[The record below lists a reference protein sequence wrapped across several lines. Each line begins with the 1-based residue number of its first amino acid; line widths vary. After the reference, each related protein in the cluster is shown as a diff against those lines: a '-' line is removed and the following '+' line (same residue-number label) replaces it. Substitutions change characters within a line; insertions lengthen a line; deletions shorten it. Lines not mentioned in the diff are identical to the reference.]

1 MPDVDGVAIGRTGYS
16 HYQYSK
22 KSAADMLRNEDGDLR
37 LSKPFLKQLCKEMN
51 QYTTPELNDQLYLH
65 FKGFQKI
72 EALDEYVGLKCLW
85 LEGNGLSKIENVEH
99 LVKLRGLYVQQNC
112 ISVIEGIETLVFL
125 DTLNISNN
133 VVGTIS
139 GLGGCSMLTTLTM
152 THNRCKTADDIED
165 PEAMEVFKAMPG
177 LRVLNLMGNPVIRK
191 TTQYR
196 KTMINEIK
204 QLSYLDDRPVFPKER
219 VCAEAFMKG
228 GREAEREARTK
239 FMEDERERQARGI
252 RHLMELQAQGREQAR
267 LGLDGADAD
276 RTDSEAEND
285 TTDDENETTVD
296 DESSGYE
303 SWQMGSGANMHQNM
317 PNIMDQMSGNI
328 PTDNTNW
335 QPDPA
340 LENVEVEEPKVMELE
355 ELEAL
360 DTITGP
366 KAADIDLFDSE
377 DEFEE
382 LEEDFMNHADGSSR
396 AGAVAEP
403 FMTVSSSTRTAT
415 SANNNAPVAAS
426 GRTKMLIEEV
436 KAPVAAAAAG
446 GGKAKTKLIIEEE
459 ASKSESDEDE
469 IPEEISVDIAS
480 GVVTNLITEV
490 APVTLSPP
498 PASPLFASSSSSS
511 SRPLIEVIGGDD
523 VDGLD

>member
-1 MPDVDGVAIGRTGYS
+1 
-16 HYQYSK
+16 
-22 KSAADMLRNEDGDLR
+22 
-37 LSKPFLKQLCKEMN
+37 
-51 QYTTPELNDQLYLH
+51 
-65 FKGFQKI
+65 
-72 EALDEYVGLKCLW
+72 
-85 LEGNGLSKIENVEH
+85 
-99 LVKLRGLYVQQNC
+99 
-112 ISVIEGIETLVFL
+112 
-125 DTLNISNN
+125 
-133 VVGTIS
+133 
-139 GLGGCSMLTTLTM
+139 M
-152 THNRCKTADDIED
+152 THNRCKTADDVRGLLDCPTLRVVDLAHNKIED

-446 GGKAKTKLIIEEE
+446 GGKAKTKLIIEE

-469 IPEEISVDIAS
+469 IPEEISVRKQKKKAWFGSNDMSAGVSAPIGGASAASAAEENNSADAADDDGDDDGDDLPPPLEEVDIAS

>member
-1 MPDVDGVAIGRTGYS
+1 MGATAPSPFNVC
-16 HYQYSK
+16 
-22 KSAADMLRNEDGDLR
+22 SAPPPSVSPSWVCSRLNYADKD
-37 LSKPFLKQLCKEMN
+37 C
-51 QYTTPELNDQLYLH
+51 
-65 FKGFQKI
+65 
-72 EALDEYVGLKCLW
+72 
-85 LEGNGLSKIENVEH
+85 
-99 LVKLRGLYVQQNC
+99 
-112 ISVIEGIETLVFL
+112 
-125 DTLNISNN
+125 
-133 VVGTIS
+133 S
-139 GLGGCSMLTTLTM
+139 GLQFRIMM
-152 THNRCKTADDIED
+152 TSWHLIRRVVDLAHNKIED

-469 IPEEISVDIAS
+469 IPEEISVRKQKKKAWFGSNDMSAGVSAPIGGASAASAAEENNSADAADDDGDDDGDDLPPPLEEVDIAS